1 MRFLTGAALG
11 AFTFIAAAASA
22 QTAPATG
29 AQTTPAPAPAAG
41 AQAGATATATPT
53 VGATVYDS
61 AGAVLGTIKQVTPQ
75 AVVVDVGGTP
85 AALPPASIGSGPR
98 GLQVAITR
106 AEVEAQTKQA
116 QGQALQQQLTAGA
129 QVRGAAGATIGTVK
143 SVDGTN
149 VTVTTPK
156 GDVLLPVSGFAAGPN
171 GPVVGLTQAQLDA
184 AITAAGGGTAAT
196 GASGGAA
203 ETTDTTGAGATT
215 ATPEAG
221 AAAGAAGARA
231 TTSTRART
239 QTRTRTRRTTRTNR

>member
-1 MRFLTGAALG
+1 MKFLAGAAFG
-11 AFTFIAAAASA
+11 ALTFAAAASA

-29 AQTTPAPAPAAG
+29 AQTAPAPAAG

-106 AEVEAQTKQA
+106 AEVEAQTRQA

-149 VTVTTPK
+149 VTVTTSK
-156 GDVLLPVSGFAAGPN
+156 GDVVLPASGFAAGPN

-184 AITAAGGGTAAT
+184 AITAAGGGSAST
-196 GASGGAA
+196 GTSA
-203 ETTDTTGAGATT
+203 ETSGTTGAGTTAEAGTDTT
-215 ATPEAG
+215 ATG
-221 AAAGAAGARA
+221 T
-231 TTSTRART
+231 TTSTRT
-239 QTRTRTRRTTRTNR
+239 QTRTRTRPNR